1 MNDDPQLRRSLRG
14 MQLAFQLALGKRLAD
29 DQWTRTHCSATL
41 TQAGRGV
48 THDPACDPW
57 PVAVRWSE
65 QAREAIKPTP
75 RIGRPSELLYGT
87 TDPRE
92 TPLVIPGWARDIAP
106 EIGKAIDD
114 GHALRREAGLTT
126 SDGLPEP

>member
-1 MNDDPQLRRSLRG
+1 MNDDPQARRSLRG

-29 DQWTRTHCSATL
+29 DQWTRTHCTRAL

-48 THDPACDPW
+48 IHDPACDPG
-57 PVAVRWSE
+57 PVGLRWSE
-65 QAREAIKPTP
+65 QAREAIAP

-87 TDPRE
+87 TNPRE
-92 TPLVIPGWARDIAP
+92 IPLVIPGWARDIAP